1 MLHVKAASPARRGDG
16 NGARKK
22 VGFGRLDGHQDSPR
36 NVRRQRLAKHLHTCG
51 PRPVPKTLL
60 AVAVGNQLDRVLED
74 FARLAPKVYWA
85 LGADRLAIDDLL
97 VTDGGGP

>member
-1 MLHVKAASPARRGDG
+1 MSPAKAASPTCRGSG
-16 NGARKK
+16 MGARKK
-22 VGFGRLDGHQDSPR
+22 VGFGRLDGHQDGPR
-36 NVRRQRLAKHLHTCG
+36 PVRRQRLAKHLHACG
-51 PRPVPKTLL
+51 PRPVLEALL